1 MIMIEAGTHAYYR
14 ATLALCLGSFIVFA
28 NLYITQPLFPLMRQ
42 LFDLSALQA
51 TWSLALAMLM
61 LGVSLLIYGP
71 LSDALGRRRIMVVT
85 LAVASGLTLLI
96 PMIDSYA
103 ELLVLRM
110 LQGLMLGGLPAIA
123 IAYMGDEFKRPAL
136 LLAVGFYI
144 SANTLGGISG
154 RLIGGGMTDLS
165 GWQSA
170 FYVMGGISLLG
181 VALFAKL
188 LPPSRQFQPRP
199 LRFKTMA
206 ADLAGHLKNPLLVT
220 VYLIGGLNFFIFSNQ
235 YSYITYVLSD
245 SPFNLPPS
253 WLGLL
258 FLTYLTGSFG
268 SAISGKISQ
277 RISSPMCM
285 LGGILILM
293 LGTLVTLS
301 QTLPGIITGLLI
313 NSFGFFVCH
322 SICSAWVNRHAEHAR
337 ASATSLYLVAYYLG
351 ASCGGLYLDPFWQIS
366 GWAGV
371 VLGSLLVFLL
381 TAGLA
386 FSLRGRANDQ
396 YPNRHRPI
404 PVPATATPARS
415 GTDQNILPRRK

>member
-1 MIMIEAGTHAYYR
+1 MIKAGSPAYYR

-51 TWSLALAMLM
+51 TWSLALALLT
-61 LGVSLLIYGP
+61 LGLSLLVYGP
-71 LSDALGRRRIMVVT
+71 LSDSLGRRRIMVVT
-85 LAVASGLTLLI
+85 LAGASGLTLLI
-96 PMIDSYA
+96 PSIDSYSG
-103 ELLVLRM
+103 LLGLRM
-110 LQGLMLGGLPAIA
+110 LQGLLLGGLPAIA
-123 IAYMGDEFKRPAL
+123 IAYMGDEFNRPAL
-136 LLAVGFYI
+136 LLAVGLYI

-154 RLIGGGMTDLS
+154 RLIGGVMTDLA

-170 FYVMGGISLLG
+170 FYFMGGFSLLG
-181 VALFAKL
+181 VALFARL

-206 ADLAGHLKNPLLVT
+206 TDLSSHLNNPLLVT
-220 VYLIGGLNFFIFSNQ
+220 AYAIGGLNFFIFSNQ

-245 SPFNLPPS
+245 SPFNLAPT

-277 RISSPMCM
+277 RISQPLCM
-285 LGGILILM
+285 LGGIGILM

-301 QTLPGIITGLLI
+301 QTLAGIIMGLLI
-313 NSFGFFVCH
+313 NSFGFFLCH

-337 ASATSLYLVAYYLG
+337 ASASSLYLVGYYLG
-351 ASCGGLYLDPFWQIS
+351 ASSGGLYLDPFWQNG
-366 GWAGV
+366 GWSGV
-371 VLGSLLVFLL
+371 VVGSLLVLLL

-386 FSLRGRANDQ
+386 FSLHYRATDRR
-396 YPNRHRPI
+396 NRP
-404 PVPATATPARS
+404 PSNPAPATATPVQS
-415 GTDQNILPRRK
+415 D